1 MLERRLELEGGLAV
15 CPLGELEPE
24 DGQLLECTLRLRRVV
39 PGRRVA
45 LWLEALEGEEV
56 LGWRAL
62 ALPPRPGP
70 EPEDVPLT
78 LRLCIPGG
86 GPRSLTIRADAHYT
100 DQNGRCV
107 L

>member
-45 LWLEALEGEEV
+45 LWLEALEG
-56 LGWRAL
+56 G
-62 ALPPRPGP
+62 
-70 EPEDVPLT
+70 
-78 LRLCIPGG
+78 
-86 GPRSLTIRADAHYT
+86 
-100 DQNGRCV
+100 
-107 L
+107 